1 MACGSSAAGTG
12 RRDGAVGSVPSQRA
26 TSATGTPTPAL
37 RPPRYTARP
46 GFPVP
51 ARRVDAMRAPAAA
64 LQCGNLVFGRQL
76 ADLGRDQAGALGQH
90 ARRAALRFVV
100 PQRHGIVRGVGH
112 HHVRL
117 GHVGHHA
124 AARGLALLLAD
135 ARLDVRVALAFL
147 VFLAHVF
154 LGHAQLLQ
162 VAPDLPGH
170 VQRDDH
176 RQRGHDQRAADGD
189 DGQRARQRRR
199 RRHVHEAQHVV
210 VVAPDHPDRHAAHQQ
225 GLGQRLDQL
234 DHRLRGK
241 HALEAGERAELG
253 QIGLQRLARDHDPAQ
268 HHAGQHR
275 DHGQQAEDRQQGH
288 QRLAEALHGLFHHHA
303 RIQRHALVEGQ
314 AVAQHPAQAPVQRA
328 AAQPDRRDAGGQHHE
343 RAQFRE
349 RAICPSSRAFSRR
362 LGEAA
367 SVFSRSLSSAM
378 LCGGVGA
385 RGFSGYELPA
395 EILGGLAF
403 SR

>member
-1 MACGSSAAGTG
+1 MQCARQ
-12 RRDGAVGSVPSQRA
+12 RRR
-26 TSATGTPTPAL
+26 
-37 RPPRYTARP
+37 
-46 GFPVP
+46 F
-51 ARRVDAMRAPAAA
+51 
-64 LQCGNLVFGRQL
+64 QCGNLVFGRQL

-241 HALEAGERAELG
+241 HALEAGERAELE
-253 QIGLQRLARDHDPAQ
+253 QIGCSGLPEITIPPSTTLDSTAITASRPKIGNRVISAWPKPCTACSIITPGSSGTRWSKARPLRSTRSGPGTA
-268 HHAGQHR
+268 
-275 DHGQQAEDRQQGH
+275 
-288 QRLAEALHGLFHHHA
+288 
-303 RIQRHALVEGQ
+303 
-314 AVAQHPAQAPVQRA
+314 
-328 AAQPDRRDAGGQHHE
+328 
-343 RAQFRE
+343 
-349 RAICPSSRAFSRR
+349 SRR
-362 LGEAA
+362 PARSPRRRRPA
-367 SVFSRSLSSAM
+367 S
-378 LCGGVGA
+378 
-385 RGFSGYELPA
+385 
-395 EILGGLAF
+395 
-403 SR
+403 